1 MSRAR
6 PTVCLDLDRT
16 TIYSAA
22 ALDLREPDHEA
33 PRLLCVEVYKGAP
46 LSFLTE
52 AAAATLCELQDVAT
66 VVPTTTRTP
75 AQLARVHLPGP
86 PARYAIASNGGH
98 LLVDGV
104 ADPEWDAAVRRRLAD
119 CAPLAEVHAH
129 LRARGG
135 PFMLALREASELF
148 AYAVVDR
155 AALPD
160 GWVDELGAWCAP
172 RGWTVSLQGRK
183 VYAVPAGLTKS
194 AAATEVVA
202 RCGGG
207 SLLAA
212 GDSLLDAD
220 LLDAAD
226 AAIRPAH
233 GELADSGYTRP
244 HVAVTAATGVHAG
257 EELLAWL
264 ARRVADDEVAP
275 TSDRV
280 CPKKIYNDGGESARW
295 PSGTS
300 SRTACRD

>member
-1 MSRAR
+1 M
-6 PTVCLDLDRT
+6 TVVCLDLDRT
-16 TIYSAA
+16 TIYSPA
-22 ALDLREPDHEA
+22 ALDLRHPDHEA

-52 AAAATLCELQDVAT
+52 EAAATLRELQDVAT

-98 LLVDGV
+98 LLVDGI
-104 ADPEWDAAVRRRLAD
+104 ADPEWDAAVRGRLAG
-119 CAPLAEVHAH
+119 CAPLAEVQAH

-135 PFMLALREASELF
+135 PFVLALREASELF

-160 GWVDELGAWCAP
+160 GWVDELTDWCGP

-194 AAATEVVA
+194 AAAAEVVA

-207 SLLAA
+207 PLLAA

-233 GELADSGYTRP
+233 GELAESGFTRP

-257 EELLAWL
+257 EELVHWL
-264 ARRVADDEVAP
+264 AHRAAAEEVAAI
-275 TSDRV
+275 SDRL
-280 CPKKIYNDGGESARW
+280 
-295 PSGTS
+295 
-300 SRTACRD
+300 

>member
-1 MSRAR
+1 MTVVR
-6 PTVCLDLDRT
+6 PVVCLDLDRT

-22 ALDLREPDHEA
+22 ALDLRGADHEA
-33 PRLLCVEVYKGAP
+33 PRLLCVEVYRGAP

-52 AAAATLCELQDVAT
+52 AAVAALRELQAAAT

-75 AQLARVHLPGP
+75 EQLARVHLPGP

-104 ADPEWDAAVRRRLAD
+104 ADPEWDAAVRDRLAH
-119 CAPLAEVHAH
+119 CAPLAEVQGH

-135 PFMLALREASELF
+135 PFVLALREASALF

-155 AALPD
+155 AVLPE
-160 GWVDELGAWCAP
+160 GWVAELADWCAP

-194 AAATEVVA
+194 AAAAEVVR

-207 SLLAA
+207 PLLAA

-220 LLDAAD
+220 LLEAAD

-233 GELADSGYTRP
+233 GELAATGFTRP
-244 HVAVTAATGVHAG
+244 HVAVTAATGVAAG
-257 EELLAWL
+257 EELLGWL
-264 ARRVADDEVAP
+264 R
-275 TSDRV
+275 DRAAAV
-280 CPKKIYNDGGESARW
+280 PV
-295 PSGTS
+295 PVSGS
-300 SRTACRD
+300 L

>member
-1 MSRAR
+1 V
-6 PTVCLDLDRT
+6 TVVCLDLDRT

-22 ALDLREPDHEA
+22 ALDLGGPDHEA

-52 AAAATLCELQDVAT
+52 EAAGTLRELQQVAT

-75 AQLARVHLPGP
+75 EQLARVPLPGP

-104 ADPEWDAAVRRRLAD
+104 ADPGWDAAVRDRLGG
-119 CAPLAEVHAH
+119 CAPLAEVQAH

-135 PFMLALREASELF
+135 PFVLAQREASSLF

-160 GWVDELGAWCAP
+160 GWVEELTAWCAP

-194 AAATEVVA
+194 AAAAEVRA

-207 SLLAA
+207 PLLAA
-212 GDSLLDAD
+212 GDSLLDTD
-220 LLDAAD
+220 LLEFAD
-226 AAIRPAH
+226 AAIHPAH
-233 GELADSGYTRP
+233 GELADSGFTAE
-244 HVAVTAATGVHAG
+244 HVSVTTASGVRAG
-257 EELLAWL
+257 EELLGWL
-264 ARRVADDEVAP
+264 HARAAA
-275 TSDRV
+275 
-280 CPKKIYNDGGESARW
+280 SAL
-295 PSGTS
+295 SG
-300 SRTACRD
+300 RL

>member
-1 MSRAR
+1 M
-6 PTVCLDLDRT
+6 TVVCLDLDRT
-16 TIYSAA
+16 TIYSPA
-22 ALDLREPDHEA
+22 ALDLRVPDHDA
-33 PRLLCVEVYKGAP
+33 PRLLCVEVHRGVP
-46 LSFLTE
+46 RSFLTE
-52 AAAATLCELQDVAT
+52 AAATTLRALHDVAT

-104 ADPEWDAAVRRRLAD
+104 ADPGWDAAVRDRLAG
-119 CAPLAEVHAH
+119 CAPLAQVQAY
-129 LRARGG
+129 LRAHSG
-135 PFMLALREASELF
+135 PFVLALREASGLF

-160 GWVDELGAWCAP
+160 GWVEEIDAWCAP
-172 RGWTVSLQGRK
+172 RGWAVSLQGRR

-194 AAATEVVA
+194 AAAAEVVA

-207 SLLAA
+207 PLLAA

-233 GELADSGYTRP
+233 GELAHVGFTRP
-244 HVAVTAATGVHAG
+244 HLAVTAATGVAAG
-257 EELLAWL
+257 AELLARLHGW
-264 ARRVADDEVAP
+264 ATTRTTADVPPAVVE
-275 TSDRV
+275 R
-280 CPKKIYNDGGESARW
+280 
-295 PSGTS
+295 
-300 SRTACRD
+300 

>member
-1 MSRAR
+1 VSAV
-6 PTVCLDLDRT
+6 VCLDLDRT

-22 ALDLREPDHEA
+22 ALDLRGPDHEA

-52 AAAATLCELQDVAT
+52 AAAGTLRELQDVAT

-98 LLVDGV
+98 LLVNGV
-104 ADPEWDAAVRRRLAD
+104 ADPEWDAAVRERLTG

-135 PFMLALREASELF
+135 PFVLTLREASDLF

-160 GWVDELGAWCAP
+160 DWVDELAAWCAP

-194 AAATEVVA
+194 AAAAEVVA

-207 SLLAA
+207 PLLAA

-220 LLDAAD
+220 LLEAAG

-233 GELADSGYTRP
+233 GELADSGFTRA
-244 HVAVTAATGVHAG
+244 HLAVTTATGVAAG
-257 EELLAWL
+257 EELLGWL
-264 ARRVADDEVAP
+264 RDRAAADSMTV
-275 TSDRV
+275 
-280 CPKKIYNDGGESARW
+280 
-295 PSGTS
+295 SG
-300 SRTACRD
+300 RL